1 MAELNFNIID
11 RLVDYVSPG
20 AGLRRMQMRFA
31 KSEAQKLIRGYDAA
45 SRGRRTKDWKAPS
58 SSASAEINAALQT
71 LRNRAREMERNNTYV
86 ESAIGKI
93 ANNVVGTGVIPTPI
107 LSSRP
112 QEKKIKK
119 LWEAWAGKNK
129 CDWDGHLDFYGIQNL
144 VIRTAALS
152 GECIIRKRIVK
163 DKSLPLPLQL
173 QVLEADFIDT
183 FKHGPLDNG
192 GFIFYGVEFDRDRK
206 VVAYWLYE
214 DHPGDS
220 VQFNFNFKS
229 NRYPVDDIIHIFEKK
244 RPGQFRGVPTGAAA
258 MLRLKDLDEYADAQV
273 IRQKIAACFSAFVID
288 SSTPLPGIATQDDD
302 GLTDRLEPGTI
313 QHLRPG
319 QNVTFA
325 NPPAAE
331 GYESFTKT
339 TLAGIAIGYG
349 MDYNTF
355 TGDYSMVN
363 FSSGRMGWLEFHRKV
378 SEWQWKTF
386 IPMFCNKAWEWF
398 EQFAAIYGFIRP
410 GQDISVRWSVPRRE
424 MIDPSKET
432 SATIEAYQ
440 NGLIAWADAI
450 LEMGNDPEDQIE
462 KMKTDMDNFK
472 AAGLPNYTNKSEVGG
487 KTPAQKPAAADN
499 SNQNTDQ

>member
-1 MAELNFNIID
+1 MADVNLNIVD
-11 RLVDYVSPG
+11 RFVGFLSPK

-31 KSEAQKLIRGYDAA
+31 QDEAKKLIRSYDAA
-45 SRGRRTKDWKAPS
+45 SKGRRTKDWKAPTT
-58 SSASAEINAALQT
+58 SAVAEIQLALQT

-86 ESAIGKI
+86 ESAINKI
-93 ANNVVGTGVIPTPI
+93 ANNVIGTGIIPTPI
-107 LSSRP
+107 VASRP
-112 QEKKIKK
+112 QEKKIKT
-119 LWEAWAGKNK
+119 LFEAWAGKSK
-129 CDWDGHLDFYGIQNL
+129 CDWDGHLDFYGLQNL
-144 VIRTAALS
+144 VIRTVALS
-152 GECIIRKRIVK
+152 GECIIRKRIVN

-183 FKHGPLDNG
+183 FKHGPTDNDG
-192 GFIFYGVEFDRDRK
+192 WIYYGVELNKDRK

-214 DHPGDS
+214 EHPGDS
-220 VQFNFNFKS
+220 LLFNFNFRS
-229 NRYPVDDIIHIFEKK
+229 NRYPIEDVIHIFEKK

-288 SSTPLPGIATQDDD
+288 SSTPLPGVATQDDD
-302 GLTDRLEPGTI
+302 GLTEKLEPGTI

-325 NPPAAE
+325 SPPAAE
-331 GYESFTKT
+331 GYEAFTKT

-349 MDYNTF
+349 MDYTTF

-363 FSSGRMGWLEFHRKV
+363 FSSGRMGWLEFHRRV

-398 EQFAAIYGFIRP
+398 EQMAAIYGVIRA

-424 MIDPSKET
+424 MIDPAKET

-440 NGLIAWADAI
+440 NGLIAWADAV
-450 LEMGNDPEDQIE
+450 LEMGNDPEDQVE
-462 KMKTDMDNFK
+462 KMKTDKENFEK
-472 AAGLPNYTNKSEVGG
+472 AGLPPYTDKREMNAKGG
-487 KTPAQKPAAADN
+487 ATPPPAAADN
-499 SNQNTDQ
+499 STAPAN